1 MNRAR
6 DAGKSAGGFDGRV
19 AIVTGAAMGL
29 GAALSVAF
37 LEAGARVALV
47 DVETDKLHGL
57 LEKIDPDGRR
67 SKAIVADISRV
78 AECRRVVEE
87 TAKHFDRLDILVNNA
102 GICPRALIPEVTE
115 EIFDRVL
122 DINLKGAFFLSQAA
136 AAVME
141 KRKYG
146 RIINISS
153 VGGRTGGMMAASVY
167 GASKA
172 GLLALTKS
180 FAREFAPFGICVNAV
195 APGLM
200 TTRLFTDLPPEKQ
213 EALSSQIPLGRI
225 AEPEELARV
234 VLFLA
239 GDDATY
245 MTGSTVDV
253 NGGWFM
259 Y

>member
-1 MNRAR
+1 MNGAR
-6 DAGKSAGGFDGRV
+6 DAGTSPRGLNDRV

-29 GAALSVAF
+29 GAALGAAF
-37 LEAGARVALV
+37 LEAGAKVALV
-47 DVETDKLHGL
+47 DVEAAKLQKL
-57 LEKIDPDGRR
+57 FAKLDPEGRR
-67 SKAIVADISRV
+67 SKAIVADVSRV
-78 AECRRVVEE
+78 ADCRRVVKE
-87 TAKHFDRLDILVNNA
+87 TAKHFARLDILVNNA
-102 GICPRALIPEVTE
+102 GICPRALISEVTE

-136 AAVME
+136 AAVMQ
-141 KRKYG
+141 KHKYG

-153 VGGRTGGMMAASVY
+153 VGARTGGMMAASVY
-167 GASKA
+167 SASKA

-180 FAREFAPFGICVNAV
+180 FARELAPCGICVNAV

-200 TTRLFTDLPPEKQ
+200 TTRLFTDLPHEKRK
-213 EALSSQIPLGRI
+213 ALVRQVPLGRI
-225 AEPEELARV
+225 AAPEELARV

-239 GDDATY
+239 GDGAAY

>member
-1 MNRAR
+1 M
-6 DAGKSAGGFDGRV
+6 
-19 AIVTGAAMGL
+19 
-29 GAALSVAF
+29 
-37 LEAGARVALV
+37 
-47 DVETDKLHGL
+47 
-57 LEKIDPDGRR
+57 
-67 SKAIVADISRV
+67 ADISQV
-78 AECRRVVEE
+78 ADCRRVVEE

-102 GICPRALIPEVTE
+102 GICPRALILEVTE
-115 EIFDRVL
+115 ELFDRVL

-136 AAVME
+136 AAVMQ

-146 RIINISS
+146 RIVNISS
-153 VGGRTGGMMAASVY
+153 VGARTGGMVAASVY

-180 FAREFAPFGICVNAV
+180 FAREFAPFGIYVNAV

-200 TTRLFTDLPPEKQ
+200 TTRLFTDLPQEKQ
-213 EALSSQIPLGRI
+213 QTLASQIPLGRI

-239 GDDATY
+239 SDDASY